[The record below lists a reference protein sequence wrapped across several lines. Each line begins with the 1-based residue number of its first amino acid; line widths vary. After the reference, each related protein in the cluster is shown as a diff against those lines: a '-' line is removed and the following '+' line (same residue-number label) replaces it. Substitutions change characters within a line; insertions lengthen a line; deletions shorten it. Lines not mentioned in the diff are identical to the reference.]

1 MSRRVALAVVLC
13 SFVVTAA
20 VVAAVAS
27 GQIGDG
33 SNDAASPAAF
43 TEIVRGARLPD
54 SLPIEVIVVLSA
66 PSVADAPA
74 GDTGAPS
81 QVAQSQHNVIVAA
94 RAAGIPLRIHQTFH
108 NALNGFSAFVP
119 RVDIGRLPSIA
130 GVAGV
135 YPVRRVYPAGVVE
148 SSLAALGSGA
158 RPQVPALSAT
168 GKGVSVALLDG
179 PLDTSHPYLAGA
191 SLTPW
196 NAVTDQPREDDPT
209 ADAASHATYM
219 AGIIA
224 GAGGPA
230 GLGGVAPGAKILPI
244 QVMAMDRGVL
254 VGSTSSLLAGI
265 DRALDPNGDG
275 DLSDHA
281 QVIVA
286 PVSEPFAAFGDTP
299 EALAADGAA
308 KAGALVIAAAGNDGP
323 TGARFG
329 TVATPASA
337 ASWLAVGAS
346 DGRST
351 LPAVSVTLSTGGQ
364 TQSLA
369 AVPLAGM
376 LAPIA
381 NAPLNVA
388 DIAGPTQSDPTRPDG
403 QSASGDAPGDY
414 LTPTGTDLVTG
425 RAVLIPRD
433 GGAIGP
439 RVVAAAAAGA
449 KAVLL
454 YGDGPIANGALGL
467 DDRVPIPVAV
477 LPDAA
482 GSLLAKAFDAGTSGT
497 VTFGDSVAP
506 VNANDGAVAGFSSTG
521 LGYGGALKPD
531 LVAPGVAITSSLA
544 GGGYGAVTGTSAA
557 AAQVAGDAAVLLET
571 HPTWTVDD
579 LRGALV
585 GTATATGTTGATGVV
600 LDPVEAQGAGAVDP
614 VAASATPLVASP
626 TSLSFG
632 LAGSDPFSSTLPVVL
647 QNVTDQ
653 PVSVTLGFVRDG
665 VGDTGITADVT
676 ADQPE
681 PTIPANSSITLHVT
695 LSLTGLPH
703 AASVIGG
710 WVTATVSGGGPTL
723 RIPWAAATAGDAVA
737 DLIRSAGLSATSFAP
752 ADSSDPPAQ
761 LQLQLGA
768 VQVGLTADDA
778 RLAIAPV
785 ARLTVDLYQGSTDL
799 GRLLD
804 LRSLLPGVY
813 RFGVTGRGATGS
825 PLAPGDYRL
834 VVDATSVDSVT
845 SERALP
851 FTITG

>member
-13 SFVVTAA
+13 SFAVTTA
-20 VVAAVAS
+20 VIAVAAS
-27 GQIGDG
+27 GAIGDG
-33 SNDAASPAAF
+33 SNDSSSPAAF
-43 TEIVRGARLPD
+43 NEIVHGARLPD
-54 SLPIEVIVVLSA
+54 SLPVEVIVVLSA
-66 PSVADAPA
+66 PSVADAAP
-74 GDTGAPS
+74 GAADAAAN
-81 QVAQSQHNVIVAA
+81 VAASQHAVIVAA
-94 RAAGIPLRIHQTFH
+94 RNANIPLRIHQTFR

-119 RVDIGRLPSIA
+119 RTDVGQLPSIA

-148 SSLAALGSGA
+148 SSLAALGSSA
-158 RPQVPALSAT
+158 QPQAPALSTT
-168 GKGVSVALLDG
+168 GNGVDVALLDG

-191 SLTPW
+191 ALTPW
-196 NAVTDQPREDDPT
+196 NAVTDQPGEDDPT
-209 ADAASHATYM
+209 PAAAAHATYM

-224 GAGGPA
+224 GSGGPA

-254 VGSTSSLLAGI
+254 VGTTSSLLAGI

-275 DLSDHA
+275 NLSDHA
-281 QVIVA
+281 QIIVA
-286 PVSEPFAAFGDTP
+286 PVAEPFAAFGDTP

-337 ASWLAVGAS
+337 ASWLAVGS
-346 DGRST
+346 TDGRAT
-351 LPAVSVTLSTGGQ
+351 LPAVSVTLDAAGQ
-364 TQSLA
+364 SQSLD

-381 NAPLNVA
+381 ATPLDVA
-388 DIAGPTQSDPTRPDG
+388 DISGPTQSDPTRPAG
-403 QSASGDAPGDY
+403 QSASGDAAGDF
-414 LTPTGTDLVTG
+414 LWTDGTSRVTDK
-425 RAVLIPRD
+425 AVLIPRD

-449 KAVLL
+449 KTVLL

-467 DDRVPIPVAV
+467 DDRVAIPVAV
-477 LPDAA
+477 LPGYSGA
-482 GSLLAKAFDAGTSGT
+482 LLAKAVDSGGGAS
-497 VTFGDSVAP
+497 VTFGVSTEPA
-506 VNANDGAVAGFSSTG
+506 NADQGAVAGFSSTG
-521 LGYGGALKPD
+521 LGYGGVLKPD
-531 LVAPGVAITSSLA
+531 VVAPGVAITSSLA
-544 GGGYGAVTGTSAA
+544 GGGYGAVTGTSASA
-557 AAQVAGDAAVLLET
+557 AEVAGDAAVLLEA
-571 HPTWTVDD
+571 HPDWTVAE

-585 GTATATGTTGATGVV
+585 GTADPTGSQGPSGLT

-614 VAASATPLVASP
+614 VAASSTALVASP

-632 LAGSDPFSSTLPVVL
+632 LAGSDPFSATLPVTL
-647 QNVTDQ
+647 QNVSDQ
-653 PVSVTLGFVRDG
+653 PVSVHLGFVRDG

-681 PTIPANSSITLHVT
+681 LTLAPSSSTTLHVT

-703 AASVIGG
+703 TASVVGG
-710 WVTATVSGGGPTL
+710 WVTVATDGGGPTL
-723 RIPWAAATAGDAVA
+723 RIPWAAATAGDAIVN
-737 DLIRSAGLSATSFAP
+737 LIRSAGLSSTSFASG
-752 ADSSDPPAQ
+752 SSAAPPSQ
-761 LQLQLGA
+761 LQLQLGD
-768 VQVGLTADDA
+768 VQAGLTADDA

-785 ARLTVDLYQGSTDL
+785 ARLTVELFQGDTDL

-813 RFGVTGRGATGS
+813 
-825 PLAPGDYRL
+825 
-834 VVDATSVDSVT
+834 
-845 SERALP
+845 
-851 FTITG
+851 